1 MITRLPAALALCVC
15 ASACVSSYNTPRPA
29 PPAQPPSASATAS
42 GSGSGHTQATGPKAT
57 QDPKQQDPKHKD
69 SEPQDHKPADGT
81 EDATNSKREVARL
94 EVEIQGKSKSQLLGT
109 AELTD
114 VPGGVKVVVHLNH
127 VKPGMHGV
135 HIHEFPDCSADDAR
149 SAGGH
154 FNPENKPH
162 ALPSEKKRHLGDL
175 GNIVAKGPD
184 GTGRLEIVVPEAN
197 LVVGSSRSLLN
208 RSLVVHAD
216 MDDGTRQPGGNSGD
230 RIGCAELTIAA
241 GKTGPGRVVRAQ

>member
-1 MITRLPAALALCVC
+1 MITRFPAALAVCVC
-15 ASACVSSYNTPRPA
+15 ASACVYSSARPP
-29 PPAQPPSASATAS
+29 PPAQTPAASAPTP

-57 QDPKQQDPKHKD
+57 HDPKQHDPKQQG
-69 SEPQDHKPADGT
+69 DHKPADDAV
-81 EDATNSKREVARL
+81 DATNSKREVARL
-94 EVEIQGKSKSQLLGT
+94 EVEIQGKSQSPLLGK

-135 HIHEFPDCSADDAR
+135 HIHEFPDCSADDAK

-154 FNPENKPH
+154 FNPEDKPH
-162 ALPSEKKRHLGDL
+162 ALPSEKKRHMGDL

-184 GTGRLEIVVPEAN
+184 GTARLEIVVPNAN

-216 MDDGTRQPGGNSGD
+216 MDDGTQQPGGNSGK

-241 GKTGPGRVVRAQ
+241 GKTGPGRVVMAQ

>member
-1 MITRLPAALALCVC
+1 
-15 ASACVSSYNTPRPA
+15 
-29 PPAQPPSASATAS
+29 
-42 GSGSGHTQATGPKAT
+42 
-57 QDPKQQDPKHKD
+57 
-69 SEPQDHKPADGT
+69 
-81 EDATNSKREVARL
+81 
-94 EVEIQGKSKSQLLGT
+94 VEIQGKSQSPLLGK

-135 HIHEFPDCSADDAR
+135 HIHEFPDCSADDAK

-154 FNPENKPH
+154 FNPEDKPH
-162 ALPSEKKRHLGDL
+162 ALPSEKKRHMGDL

-184 GTGRLEIVVPEAN
+184 GTARLEIVVPNAN

-216 MDDGTRQPGGNSGD
+216 MDDGTQQPGGNSGK

-241 GKTGPGRVVRAQ
+241 GKTGPGRVVMAQ